1 MGPKAEARR
10 CKLMNTL
17 VGKSADQIGSK
28 GESKG
33 GRCRGGEGD
42 CNVAV
47 QLVCMQIA
55 WDVDALH
62 NGTDPNDEVCC
73 GPERQERSFLGQLRV
88 FAGQQDTY

>member
-1 MGPKAEARR
+1 MH
-10 CKLMNTL
+10 MSHMT
-17 VGKSADQIGSK
+17 Q
-28 GESKG
+28 
-33 GRCRGGEGD
+33 D

-73 GPERQERSFLGQLRV
+73 GPERQERSFLGQVVKRFITVTQTIFDKLSSRV
-88 FAGQQDTY
+88 LSSFDLFDK